1 MNDPRNQ
8 NPADNGVGSTGG
20 SALLWQPIQTAPTD
34 GTEILASDGM
44 AVQICHCEP
53 DMMMRWRF
61 GDGGHDAF
69 EATHWV
75 PLPPPPNAKAQPDAQ
90 NL

>member
-1 MNDPRNQ
+1 MKNTQPATDRSENQ
-8 NPADNGVGSTGG
+8 AGTKALALATG
-20 SALLWQPIQTAPTD
+20 SALVWQPIETAPTD

-75 PLPPPPNAKAQPDAQ
+75 TLPPPPNVQR
-90 NL
+90 